1 MSDGQITN
9 GQREGHDFPPLNAA
23 WLMACA
29 ARDAAAAWTQPGPPE
44 DVPDLA
50 DHLQHAF
57 RSLSHALLSLTCC
70 IDCTP
75 PHEREPHSFEVSQHV
90 YRASM
95 VIDQAGAVLLRD
107 LPLRPGPRTSSAA
120 AEAGYE
126 LARRISSAYLSIGKP
141 SSTTPAVRTAT
152 IEAFRHATGD
162 LSVVAGTL
170 AAQLPARWQRS
181 CRTPAHAGSPR
192 RKPASPKLMS
202 IWPARWNAPV
212 SARGSQAGAPS
223 HSERATAMR
232 STAIP
237 GPARRSPRPA
247 RRFQLSRLP
256 GRGADRGLRREPG
269 ALAPAAAA
277 AHAVLTEHAMTG
289 TSGRLPGAM
298 PAAATQSNS
307 RPLTHHRSRG
317 HYSRPGKQPGFSRK
331 GRQLWQ
337 IQPSP
342 NGYRISRQSARH
354 ASSSPRP
361 RTRPAP
367 GNSQ

>member
-9 GQREGHDFPPLNAA
+9 GQRAGHDFPPLNAA

-162 LSVVAGTL
+162 LSAAAGTL
-170 AAQLPARWQRS
+170 AAQLPDPGARRFTTAQARLTEADEHLASALERSGTRPGQPGRRTLAQRA
-181 CRTPAHAGSPR
+181 RDRYALNRHPRPGPGDHPARLAVSSF
-192 RKPASPKLMS
+192 PASPAGEPTEDS
-202 IWPARWNAPV
+202 AASPAPLPRLPQRLTR
-212 SARGSQAGAPS
+212 SS
-223 HSERATAMR
+223 R
-232 STAIP
+232 STP
-237 GPARRSPRPA
+237 
-247 RRFQLSRLP
+247 
-256 GRGADRGLRREPG
+256 
-269 ALAPAAAA
+269 
-277 AHAVLTEHAMTG
+277 
-289 TSGRLPGAM
+289 
-298 PAAATQSNS
+298 
-307 RPLTHHRSRG
+307 
-317 HYSRPGKQPGFSRK
+317 
-331 GRQLWQ
+331 
-337 IQPSP
+337 
-342 NGYRISRQSARH
+342 
-354 ASSSPRP
+354 
-361 RTRPAP
+361 
-367 GNSQ
+367 

>member
-9 GQREGHDFPPLNAA
+9 GQRAGHDFPPLNAA

-162 LSVVAGTL
+162 LSAAAGTL
-170 AAQLPARWQRS
+170 AAQLPDPGARRFTTAQARLTEADEHLASALERSGTRPGQPGRRTLAQRA
-181 CRTPAHAGSPR
+181 RDRYALNRHPR
-192 RKPASPKLMS
+192 
-202 IWPARWNAPV
+202 
-212 SARGSQAGAPS
+212 
-223 HSERATAMR
+223 
-232 STAIP
+232 P
-237 GPARRSPRPA
+237 GPAITPPGSPFPAFPPPRPGQPTEDSA
-247 RRFQLSRLP
+247 ASPAPLPRLP
-256 GRGADRGLRREPG
+256 QR
-269 ALAPAAAA
+269 
-277 AHAVLTEHAMTG
+277 LTR
-289 TSGRLPGAM
+289 S
-298 PAAATQSNS
+298 S
-307 RPLTHHRSRG
+307 RSTP
-317 HYSRPGKQPGFSRK
+317 
-331 GRQLWQ
+331 
-337 IQPSP
+337 
-342 NGYRISRQSARH
+342 
-354 ASSSPRP
+354 
-361 RTRPAP
+361 
-367 GNSQ
+367 